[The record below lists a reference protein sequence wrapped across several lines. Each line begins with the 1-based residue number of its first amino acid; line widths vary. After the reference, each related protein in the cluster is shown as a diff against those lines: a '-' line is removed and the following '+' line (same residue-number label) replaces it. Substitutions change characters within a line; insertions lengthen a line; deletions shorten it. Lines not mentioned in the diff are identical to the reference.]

1 MIMRNILLSLFFA
14 IISSVYLPAQG
25 LKIAVLKYSGGG
37 DWYANPTSL
46 TNLIAYCNKNLGT
59 RIHPE
64 YDVIEPSSPDLF
76 RYPFVHM
83 TGHGNVYFSE
93 SDVENLRKYLLNG
106 GFLHADDNYGMD
118 EFIRR
123 EFQKLFPDRPLVKLD
138 ASHPIFKQRFAFKEL
153 PKIHEHDNKPAEAYG
168 IFDGDRLMVFYTY
181 ESDLGNGWEDEEVH
195 NDPPEVRELAFKMGV
210 NIIQFVFGGAQ

>member
-1 MIMRNILLSLFFA
+1 MKKKFLVFICASMVFISHDA
-14 IISSVYLPAQG
+14 IAQS

-46 TNLIAYCNKNLGT
+46 TNLIRYCNENLGT

-64 YDVIEPSSPDLF
+64 YDVVEPSSNAVF
-76 RYPFVHM
+76 NYPFLHL

-93 SDVENLRKYLLNG
+93 QDVLNLRDYLLHG

-123 EFQKLFPDRPLVKLD
+123 ELKKLFPEKELKKLD
-138 ASHPIFKQRFAFKEL
+138 SNHPVFNQKYRFQEL
-153 PKIHEHDNKPAEAYG
+153 PKIHEHDKKPAEAFG
-168 IFDGDRLMVFYTY
+168 IFDGDRLMVLYTY

-195 NDPPEVRELAFKMGV
+195 NDPPQVRDLAFKMGV
-210 NIIQFVFGGAQ
+210 NIIQYVFGGGE